1 MLRKI
6 LKLLGL
12 LVLVGF
18 LIVTLAFTSKESK
31 DVICRDIV
39 VTFNENEL
47 IKLSENEITRLVK
60 SADKQL
66 IGKNMRL
73 INAELIEKEVEKHQA
88 ILNAEVYKVVATD
101 STAYAGI
108 LGVKVKHRE
117 PAVRII
123 SSSGN
128 YYLDKNKVKIP
139 VSANYTANVL
149 VATGYFSEQF
159 AKEKLLP
166 FVLNLEEDEFWN
178 AQTKQLHVD
187 HEGNII
193 ITPLIGDLLIE
204 LGTLDDYPE
213 KLRNMKAFYKQV
225 MANNNWNKY
234 QLVSLKYKNQ
244 IIAKKKS

>member
-12 LVLVGF
+12 IALVLFV
-18 LIVTLAFTSKESK
+18 IVTLAFTSKETK
-31 DVICRDIV
+31 NVTCRNIEI
-39 VTFNENEL
+39 TFSQNEL
-47 IKLSENEITRLVK
+47 IKLDENEITRLVK

-66 IGKNMRL
+66 IGKNLRL

-88 ILNAEVYKVVATD
+88 ILSAEVFKVLAKD
-101 STAYAGI
+101 STSYAGI

-128 YYLDKNKVKIP
+128 YYLDNNKVKVP

-159 AKEKLLP
+159 AKEQLLP
-166 FVLNLEEDEFWN
+166 FVLDLEKDGFWK
-178 AQTKQLHVD
+178 AQAKQLHVEQD
-187 HEGNII
+187 GNVI
-193 ITPLIGDLLIE
+193 ITPLVGDHLIE

-225 MANNNWNKY
+225 MANNKWNKY
-234 QLVSLKYKNQ
+234 QTVSLKYKNQ